1 MHNVNSE
8 KITFRNLIL
17 AVLSGVVAAFNLKVF
32 VNAGNLTPGGISGM
46 AILIER
52 LSGRYLP
59 ITLQYG
65 LLYMLLNIPGIIVI
79 YKTLG
84 KRFTL
89 ISLIDV
95 VLTSA
100 LVGVFPKMDITDD
113 LLLIAVFGGLL
124 TGISDALILE
134 AGGCGGGTHF
144 WAIYFSRKYQKSM
157 WNAVLVL
164 NALLLTLS
172 GMFFN
177 WESALYSIIFQFVCT
192 QVVDRYDNRYR
203 RSTFIIITEKPEE
216 IIQSVFD
223 VLHHSVTK
231 FEGKG
236 SYTHETKTV
245 LYTVCGKYEED
256 ILTRT
261 IMEIDPKAFVNIMD
275 SHKVVG
281 NFRQKPF

>member
-1 MHNVNSE
+1 MDSNSE
-8 KITFRNLIL
+8 KISVRSLIL

-32 VNAGNLTPGGISGM
+32 VEAGNLTPGGLSGT
-46 AILIER
+46 AILLER
-52 LSGRYLP
+52 LSEKYLP
-59 ITLQYG
+59 FKLEYG
-65 LLYMLLNIPGIIVI
+65 ILYLLLNIPGVIVI

-89 ISLIDV
+89 LSRIDIF
-95 VLTSA
+95 LTST
-100 LVGVFPKMDITDD
+100 LVGLIPSMDITDD
-113 LLLIAVFGGLL
+113 LLLISIFGGLL
-124 TGISDALILE
+124 TGVSDALVLE

-157 WNAVLVL
+157 WNTVLML
-164 NALLLTLS
+164 NAILLTLS
-172 GMFFN
+172 GLLFN
-177 WESALYSIIFQFVCT
+177 WETALYSIIFQFVCT

-203 RSTFIIITEKPEE
+203 RSTFIIITEKSDE
-216 IIQSVFD
+216 ITKAVFD
-223 VLHHSVTK
+223 LLQHSVTK

-236 SYTHETKTV
+236 SYTHETKEV

-256 ILTRT
+256 ILTNV
-261 IMEIDPKAFVNIMD
+261 IMDIDPKAFVNIMD

>member
-1 MHNVNSE
+1 
-8 KITFRNLIL
+8 
-17 AVLSGVVAAFNLKVF
+17 
-32 VNAGNLTPGGISGM
+32 M

-52 LSGRYLP
+52 LSGRFLP
-59 ITLQYG
+59 FKLGYG
-65 LLYMLLNIPGIIVI
+65 LLYLLLNIPGVIVI

-84 KRFTL
+84 KRFTIL
-89 ISLIDV
+89 SRIDII
-95 VLTSA
+95 LTST
-100 LVGVFPKMDITDD
+100 LVNVFPNMDITDD

-124 TGISDALILE
+124 TGISDALVLE
-134 AGGCGGGTHF
+134 SGGCGGGTHF

-164 NALLLTLS
+164 NAILLSLS
-172 GMFFN
+172 GMVFN
-177 WESALYSIIFQFVCT
+177 WEAALYSIIFQFVCT
-192 QVVDRYDNRYR
+192 QVIDRYDNRYR

-216 IIQSVFD
+216 ITQSVFD
-223 VLHHSVTK
+223 VLHHSVTR

-261 IMEIDPKAFVNIMD
+261 IMEIDSKAFVNIMD

>member
-1 MHNVNSE
+1 MDNTNSK
-8 KITFRNLIL
+8 KISLRNIIL
-17 AVLSGVVAAFNLKVF
+17 AVLSGIVAAFNLKVF

-52 LSGRYLP
+52 LSGRFLP
-59 ITLQYG
+59 FKLGYG
-65 LLYMLLNIPGIIVI
+65 LLYMLLNIPGVIVI

-84 KRFTL
+84 KRFTIL
-89 ISLIDV
+89 SRIDII
-95 VLTSA
+95 LTST
-100 LVGVFPKMDITDD
+100 LVNVFPNMDITDD
-113 LLLIAVFGGLL
+113 MLLIAVFGGLL
-124 TGISDALILE
+124 TGISDALVLE
-134 AGGCGGGTHF
+134 SGGCGGGTHF

-164 NALLLTLS
+164 NAILLSLS
-172 GMFFN
+172 GMVFN
-177 WESALYSIIFQFVCT
+177 WEAALYSIIFQFVCT

-216 IIQSVFD
+216 ITQSVFD
-223 VLHHSVTK
+223 VLHHSVTR

>member
-1 MHNVNSE
+1 MDNTNSE
-8 KITFRNLIL
+8 KISLRNIIL
-17 AVLSGVVAAFNLKVF
+17 AVLSGIVAAFNLKVF

-52 LSGRYLP
+52 LSGRFLP
-59 ITLQYG
+59 FKLGYG
-65 LLYMLLNIPGIIVI
+65 LLYLLLNIPGVIVI

-84 KRFTL
+84 KRFTIL
-89 ISLIDV
+89 SRIDII
-95 VLTSA
+95 LTST
-100 LVGVFPKMDITDD
+100 LVNVFPNMDITDD
-113 LLLIAVFGGLL
+113 MLLIAVFGGLL
-124 TGISDALILE
+124 TGISDALVLE
-134 AGGCGGGTHF
+134 SGGCGGGTHF

-164 NALLLTLS
+164 NAILLSLS
-172 GMFFN
+172 GMVFN
-177 WESALYSIIFQFVCT
+177 WEAALYSIIFQFVCT
-192 QVVDRYDNRYR
+192 QVIDRYDNRYR

-216 IIQSVFD
+216 ITQSVFD
-223 VLHHSVTK
+223 VLHHSVTR